1 MREYEVP
8 PTAGMPLRF
17 ADFLPA
23 RGEGDFLDTA
33 KGMLGVSHAG
43 LACSGTAS
51 LTLLLS
57 ALRLLVPQRRSVIV
71 PAYTCPLVVLA
82 VARCGLKVR
91 LCDLAPGSLALDP
104 CELARLCDED
114 TLAVLPTHLAGR
126 VVELETSRRLAGEV
140 GAWVIEDAAQAFGA
154 RLEGRSVGLVGD
166 AGFFSFAVG
175 KGLTLFEGGMW
186 VTRHPELAAAIED
199 ASRRLLPWRPSWELM
214 RSLQLIGYGLCYR
227 PSLLPWVYGR
237 PLRRALQRGE
247 VAEALGD
254 VFSAD
259 FPLHRLGRWRQKVGA
274 RALRRWPAFRDA
286 LQAQAQE
293 RLPRLRALPGVT
305 VFEDA
310 PGGEGVWPLFFLQLP
325 SEAAREEVLRRLW
338 TAGLGVSRM
347 FAHALPDY
355 AYLRPWVEEAPVP
368 VARALAARSLTI
380 SNSLWLDEGRFA
392 RTVHTLETVL
402 AD

>member
-57 ALRLLVPQRRSVIV
+57 ALRLLAPQRRSVIV

-140 GAWVIEDAAQAFGA
+140 GAWVIE
-154 RLEGRSVGLVGD
+154 
-166 AGFFSFAVG
+166 
-175 KGLTLFEGGMW
+175 T
-186 VTRHPELAAAIED
+186 
-199 ASRRLLPWRPSWELM
+199 
-214 RSLQLIGYGLCYR
+214 
-227 PSLLPWVYGR
+227 
-237 PLRRALQRGE
+237 
-247 VAEALGD
+247 
-254 VFSAD
+254 
-259 FPLHRLGRWRQKVGA
+259 
-274 RALRRWPAFRDA
+274 
-286 LQAQAQE
+286 
-293 RLPRLRALPGVT
+293 
-305 VFEDA
+305 
-310 PGGEGVWPLFFLQLP
+310 
-325 SEAAREEVLRRLW
+325 
-338 TAGLGVSRM
+338 
-347 FAHALPDY
+347 
-355 AYLRPWVEEAPVP
+355 
-368 VARALAARSLTI
+368 
-380 SNSLWLDEGRFA
+380 
-392 RTVHTLETVL
+392 
-402 AD
+402 